1 MANIQEIITEVEK
14 INPELARQIRK
25 YAKEHSYGLVF
36 EKNLPEAV
44 RLYKKKPAVND
55 VVNILPERGKEEKDE
70 NKVAWVVKEL
80 NSGIATLIRED
91 ESKEVPVEDIVT
103 LVSYKDVIY
112 PGLKEIDRVERG
124 NPDDPYHMVINSEN
138 YHALEALT
146 YAYAGQVDCIYI
158 DPPYNKKDSKD
169 WKYNC
174 DYVDG
179 NDKYRHSKWL
189 AFMERRLKLAKKLL
203 NPEDSVLIVTIDEV
217 EYARLGLLLEQI
229 FPEAKIQMI
238 SSAINGKGVARD
250 NEFAR
255 VNEYLF
261 IVRLGS
267 SSVEALPLH
276 DVWTGNVRTSTTKNV
291 RWGSLM
297 RSGSGALRTDSPGCF
312 YPIYISRDKT
322 TFCGAGDVVSPDVD
336 WHDVKVPDGV
346 IALFPIHDDG
356 VEGRWQYSRDK
367 FLDIQKKGYVR
378 ISTQTNSKEATL
390 RYISEGWQKKVESGD
405 IKVVGRA
412 KDGSLIFDDSDYSK
426 AFIPGNQWWIS
437 SHDATEF
444 GSKFLNSIIGKRF
457 TFPKSV
463 YAVHDI
469 LKFFMLNKP
478 NALIVDFFAGS
489 GTTLHAVNLL
499 NAEDN
504 GKRRCICVTNN
515 EVSESEQKKFT
526 KKGLRP
532 SDPEWEKYGIANYVT
547 WPRTKCT
554 IEGVDINGNPL
565 DGDYGCT
572 VEDYTEMDAD
582 VTDPET
588 EKKIRGKVYKKVK
601 HPVYHKLA
609 NIKKA
614 DGFKANAI
622 FCELTYESA
631 WPIRLD
637 RAFDAIAPMLWMLAG
652 CQGPIIKRI
661 GKSYLTTDYYGVL
674 FDYGQASKFCDT
686 VKKKP
691 NIKNVFV
698 VTDDQRRYSNMC
710 KRLPGIRVHR
720 LYESFLRTFEIC
732 GEGGLD

>member
-1 MANIQEIITEVEK
+1 MANIQEIITGVEK
-14 INPELARQIRK
+14 INSELARQIRK

-55 VVNILPERGKEEKDE
+55 VVNILPERGKKEKDE
-70 NKVAWVVKEL
+70 NKIAWIVKEL
-80 NSGIATLIRED
+80 NNGIATLIRDD
-91 ESKEVPVEDIVT
+91 ESRKVPIEDIVT

-124 NPDDPYHMVINSEN
+124 NSDDPYHMVINAEN

-203 NPEDSVLIVTIDEV
+203 NPKDSVLIVTIDEV
-217 EYARLGLLLEQI
+217 EYARLGLLLEQV
-229 FPEAKIQMI
+229 FPEANIQMVTDV
-238 SSAINGKGVARD
+238 INPRGTNRAD
-250 NEFAR
+250 EFSR
-255 VNEYLF
+255 VEEYIF
-261 IVRLGS
+261 VCRLGTAS
-267 SSVEALPLH
+267 IVKTCDNMLGNTDDTGKSR
-276 DVWTGNVRTSTTKNV
+276 VWYAFNRGNN
-291 RWGSLM
+291 
-297 RSGSGALRTDSPGCF
+297 LRETANKQF
-312 YPIYISRDKT
+312 YPIYINPDKKQI
-322 TFCGAGDVVSPDVD
+322 VSVGEPLSLDKHIDDFPVLKNT
-336 WHDVKVPDGV
+336 VSV
-346 IALFPIHDDG
+346 FPINEQG
-356 VEGRWQYSRDK
+356 EESIWRAIPSTTREWV
-367 FLDIQKKGYVR
+367 KKGYVKVSQFDR
-378 ISTQTNSKEATL
+378 KNNRWTL
-390 RYISEGWQKKVESGD
+390 SYISSGLQKRIENNE
-405 IKVVGRA
+405 IKVDGFTEKKALNIDKIKAENETVNPRSVWTVKRHNATDYGASILKKILPGR
-412 KDGSLIFDDSDYSK
+412 IFSY
-426 AFIPGNQWWIS
+426 
-437 SHDATEF
+437 
-444 GSKFLNSIIGKRF
+444 
-457 TFPKSV
+457 PKSL
-463 YAVHDI
+463 YAVKDT
-469 LKFFMLNKP
+469 LKFFVANKP
-478 NALIVDFFAGS
+478 NALIIDFFAGS

-499 NAEDN
+499 NAEDG
-504 GKRRCICVTNN
+504 GKRHCICVTNN
-515 EVSESEQKKFT
+515 EISESEQKKFI

-532 SDPEWEKYGIANYVT
+532 SDDEWEKYGIANYIT

-554 IEGVDINGNPL
+554 IEGLDINGNPL
-565 DGDYGCT
+565 SDDYGCMID
-572 VEDYTEMDAD
+572 DYAEIDGD
-582 VTDPET
+582 VIDPDSG
-588 EKKIRGKVYKKVK
+588 KKMRGKVYKKVK
-601 HPVYHKLA
+601 RPAYPDLV

-652 CQGPIIKRI
+652 CRGPIIKRI

-710 KRLPGIRVHR
+710 KRLPGMRVHR